1 MKQVTGKKRT
11 GVPEDELYI
20 MLFLVTLTC
29 LQTLTDSLSKD
40 PYMASACVK
49 NAGVSP
55 PAGYSLYGQMCLRRK
70 DKRRSSS
77 HDQEEQ
83 SSDNQDPEVDFE
95 FCPEDPVTMLSADEL
110 FSDGK
115 LVPLKFS
122 GPHQTSTVKMTTAA
136 ELNHSAEVRRRVE
149 IEMSDL
155 FSPKAPRCTT
165 RWRELLGLKKAAQ
178 ESAKK
183 TTSSSSSSFKQFLHG
198 GSKPSAASSSLAD
211 STPLL
216 LKESEMASSRLSLS
230 SSSSS
235 SGHEIDDLPRLSLDL
250 DNKPTPNPFAPSR
263 NPRIRLA
270 NSILRPSVDGSS
282 SAADSPRLNASGKI
296 VFHGLERSSSSPGSF
311 TGGPRLKHHHGIPRS
326 YSANVR
332 ITPVLNVPVSSLKS
346 SIFFAHMFSASSSPG
361 NNKSHFHRSN
371 RKYQTNRT
379 RL

>member
-1 MKQVTGKKRT
+1 
-11 GVPEDELYI
+11 
-20 MLFLVTLTC
+20 
-29 LQTLTDSLSKD
+29 
-40 PYMASACVK
+40 MASACVK
-49 NAGVSP
+49 NAGVTS
-55 PAGYSLYGQMCLRRK
+55 PAGYSLYGRISLRRE

-83 SSDNQDPEVDFE
+83 SSDNKDQDPAVDFE

-122 GPHQTSTVKMTTAA
+122 GPPEMRKPHQTSTVKTTTAA

-149 IEMSDL
+149 MEMSEL

-183 TTSSSSSSFKQFLHG
+183 TTSSSSSFKQFLHR
-198 GSKPSAASSSLAD
+198 GSKPSAASSS
-211 STPLL
+211 P
-216 LKESEMASSRLSLS
+216 EMASSRLSLS

-270 NSILRPSVDGSS
+270 NSMLRPSVDGSS

-296 VFHGLERSSSSPGSF
+296 VFHGLERSSSSPGCF
-311 TGGPRLKHHHGIPRS
+311 TGGPRLQHHHGIPRS

-346 SIFFAHMFSASSSPG
+346 SIFFAHMFSSSSSPG
-361 NNKSHFHRSN
+361 NNKLHFRSN